1 MKKLLLLIILSST
14 LILWGSSA
22 LAVLA
27 VPLLAQSLSEPVMMF
42 LLGSGLVALGGIG
55 RKRFKK

>member
-1 MKKLLLLIILSST
+1 MKRLFLLIVVCGAF
-14 LILWGSSA
+14 ILWGSSA

-27 VPLLAQSLSEPVMMF
+27 VPLLAQSISEPATMF
-42 LLGSGLVALGGIG
+42 LLGSGLVFLGGAG